1 MVLSPSEE
9 GGDQDIRAIRDAAVR
24 GASSAQGPDDVEDAA
39 HDAIVNMISS
49 SATFEDPVAVARSAG
64 RFRGIDQGRR
74 AARRRAAESAAMAG
88 SEDVSASPEET
99 VVSRLYA
106 KALLEMAQSELTTA
120 EFDAF
125 VSLYYEG
132 GTISEAARIL
142 AAKTGR
148 SFESVR
154 TQARRAVEK
163 MRAVGGDQ

>member
-1 MVLSPSEE
+1 
-9 GGDQDIRAIRDAAVR
+9 
-24 GASSAQGPDDVEDAA
+24 
-39 HDAIVNMISS
+39 
-49 SATFEDPVAVARSAG
+49 
-64 RFRGIDQGRR
+64 
-74 AARRRAAESAAMAG
+74 MAG